1 MSNLMM
7 NKKPLTLLIAGL
19 LASAPAWAQDE
30 LTLVQIGKKTVER
43 LESIKAMAERGE
55 GVFER
60 NGERWI
66 NYKGIEYRLSYK
78 NDLQFPFLPYQGG
91 DDTPYRNVIDFVD
104 QSWEFEMYNGG
115 FYLMSRKFGVYE
127 SDEQGCFIEYI
138 PAAHGSKRADGSYV
152 WERDVIYRTET
163 SDCGAL
169 SLPTLSSL
177 TVSSVSD
184 QGVSFDWQGQHDTDN
199 LTLTLTNLS
208 DASDVRRFESVS
220 AGFFV
225 GGLKPQTQ
233 YEMVLNA
240 CNAIDCAKPQSAR
253 FTTLDAREGF
263 ADEIAVPNH
272 LQGSLMG
279 GLGITQTH
287 TSVMPNGN
295 ELVGQGHLDVVM
307 NRDAMLLFTPQPGEE
322 INQIRAEVYL
332 DGELVQTE
340 WMLPPS
346 ALAGTDQPD
355 NDRMKVVFSHHAWSL
370 PLQWNW
376 MKPGLSLR
384 FIDNL
389 GREGVLSQGEI
400 QFGGAPEL
408 VIQNIDIGMLMPP
421 RDRNTM
427 IQNLPTLAADYF
439 QKIPVSK
446 LVMADYTPAHFPV
459 VTMPNGVVY
468 TDKSASTGGWHSGDM
483 REAIG
488 KAMVSTGINN
498 ANVGIVSS
506 AGYSQQYNRRFNHIT
521 AHTNVGIYTKKDTDL
536 PQVVVH
542 GGSGG
547 GGIVTL
553 EATTG
558 NEWSHELGHNYGL
571 GHHPYMASI
580 HDLESGWGWDAF
592 QQRFIGNLHWKGD
605 VYTQQQ
611 GDDIVPPFKDAF
623 RFLRDAQNGGE
634 QEYVGTISRFTL
646 EHPAQS
652 RKAQRWMNNGFNL
665 DSHSPNGYVQW
676 DQATQRYK
684 AVETDTPKPQ
694 QVGVPVVTLLGIYDP
709 QNENPSQ
716 IYPLVYSNYGNLF
729 ELPQPEQGEYQLE
742 GWQATEH
749 LTQAQLDSDIWQ
761 TLRMDGEQQRVC
773 KFTFQAANGDSA
785 VFVGGVDQSTDR
797 CSSGRDMKWNI
808 NMNMTSAPGDYEL
821 LSKYGRGAVT
831 YTPTAD
837 VGEVNLCTLN
847 KSGQDH
853 DGAGFVVGNQCE
865 QIAGVMHKNGQ
876 TWRYAL
882 RGNEVLR
889 PTYQAQGQCQLDVE
903 FAGGVR
909 EQVQL
914 SASRHAGNESN
925 KFHVNLSMEHG
936 VPTQV
941 SLHCSNREGET
952 ELTRMTPDQNPP
964 LDKLKGPIIIGQE
977 YGYSQVID
985 MTKTFAQNQTLLNTD
1000 FATIAEFD
1008 AFVAE
1013 QYDRGML
1020 NNGVTKAER
1029 RAGALYVFA
1038 NPETGTRDYFVM
1050 RMVDAGAFPIDQT
1063 SNQGWKYLGSADD
1076 HVNFAFN
1083 PIKLNRAAGV
1093 SIEARV
1099 QSYFGVSRL
1108 LTWDERTSTTWDNA
1122 PNAVFVGQIEGENHY
1137 FIQKRPG
1144 EGDAFPTFEESNQ
1157 DWVFLG
1163 SDSSIQT
1170 YLAELNRDLAS
1181 FERALLE
1188 WYQQDAMGVWGSDG
1202 QRGKVNDI
1210 YQYVFRG
1217 GYHYYRL
1224 KVTKYG
1230 YFPFPTDPNPTN
1242 GNWEYLGQF

>member
-1 MSNLMM
+1 M

-19 LASAPAWAQDE
+19 LGSTSAWAQHE
-30 LTLVQIGKKTVER
+30 LTLVQIGEKTVER

-66 NYKGIEYRLSYK
+66 RYKGTDYRLSYK

-104 QSWEFEMYNGG
+104 QSWEFMMYDGG
-115 FYLMSRKFGVYE
+115 FYLMSREFGVYE

-138 PAAHGSKRADGSYV
+138 PASHGSKRADGSYI

-163 SDCGAL
+163 NDCGAL
-169 SLPTLSSL
+169 VKPEISSL
-177 TVSSVSD
+177 TVSSLSD
-184 QGVSFDWQGQHDTDN
+184 VGVSFDWLGQNETDSV
-199 LTLTLTNLS
+199 TLTVTNLS
-208 DASDVRRFESVS
+208 DHSDVRRYDHVS

-225 GGLKPQTQ
+225 GGLKPETQ
-233 YEMVLNA
+233 YEIALSS
-240 CNAIDCAKPQSAR
+240 CNQVDCAEPKVVR
-253 FTTLDAREGF
+253 FTTQEARVGF
-263 ADEIAVPNH
+263 ADEIPTPNH
-272 LQGSLMG
+272 LQGSLEG
-279 GLGITQTH
+279 GLSITQTH
-287 TSVMPNGN
+287 TSVAPKGN
-295 ELVGQGHLDVVM
+295 ELTGQGHLDVIM
-307 NRDAMLLFTPQPGEE
+307 NREALLLFTPQQGEE
-322 INQIRAEVYL
+322 INQVRAEVLL
-332 DGELVQTE
+332 DGEVVQTTL
-340 WMLPPS
+340 MLPPS
-346 ALAGTDQPD
+346 ALAASDQPE
-355 NDRMKVVFSHHAWSL
+355 NGRMKVVFSHHAWSL
-370 PLQWNW
+370 PLQWDW

-384 FIDNL
+384 LTDNL

-439 QKIPVSK
+439 QKIPASK

-571 GHHPYMASI
+571 GHWPYMASI

-592 QQRFIGNLHWKGD
+592 HQRFIGNLHWKGD

-665 DSHSPNGYVQW
+665 DSSSPSGYVQW

-729 ELPQPEQGEYQLE
+729 ELPQLEQGEYQLE

-1013 QYDRGML
+1013 HYGRGVL

-1029 RAGALYVFA
+1029 RAGALYVYP

-1050 RMVDAGAFPIDQT
+1050 RTLEAGAFPTDQT
-1063 SNQGWKYLGSADD
+1063 SDQGWKYLGSADD
-1076 HVNFAFN
+1076 HVNFALN
-1083 PIKLNRAAGV
+1083 PIKLNRAEGV
-1093 SIEARV
+1093 SVEARV
-1099 QSYFGVSRL
+1099 QSIS
-1108 LTWDERTSTTWDNA
+1108 
-1122 PNAVFVGQIEGENHY
+1122 
-1137 FIQKRPG
+1137 
-1144 EGDAFPTFEESNQ
+1144 
-1157 DWVFLG
+1157 
-1163 SDSSIQT
+1163 
-1170 YLAELNRDLAS
+1170 LAD
-1181 FERALLE
+1181 
-1188 WYQQDAMGVWGSDG
+1188 MG
-1202 QRGKVNDI
+1202 
-1210 YQYVFRG
+1210 
-1217 GYHYYRL
+1217 
-1224 KVTKYG
+1224 
-1230 YFPFPTDPNPTN
+1230 
-1242 GNWEYLGQF
+1242 

>member
-1 MSNLMM
+1 M

-19 LASAPAWAQDE
+19 LGSTSAWAQHE
-30 LTLVQIGKKTVER
+30 LTLVQIGEKTVER

-66 NYKGIEYRLSYK
+66 RYKGTDYRLSYK

-104 QSWEFEMYNGG
+104 QSWEFMMYDGG
-115 FYLMSRKFGVYE
+115 FYLMSREFGVYQ

-138 PAAHGSKRADGSYV
+138 PASHGSKRADGSYI

-163 SDCGAL
+163 NDCGAL
-169 SLPTLSSL
+169 VKPEIRSL
-177 TVSSVSD
+177 TVSSLSD
-184 QGVSFDWQGQHDTDN
+184 VGVSFDWLGQNETDSV
-199 LTLTLTNLS
+199 TLTVTNLS
-208 DASDVRRFESVS
+208 DHSDVRRYDHVS

-225 GGLKPQTQ
+225 GGLKPETQ
-233 YEMVLNA
+233 YEIALSS
-240 CNAIDCAKPQSAR
+240 CNQVDCAEPKVVR
-253 FTTLDAREGF
+253 FTTQEARVGF
-263 ADEIAVPNH
+263 ADEIPTPNH
-272 LQGSLMG
+272 LQGSLEG
-279 GLGITQTH
+279 GLSITQTH
-287 TSVMPNGN
+287 TSVAPKGN
-295 ELVGQGHLDVVM
+295 ELTGQGHLDVIM
-307 NRDAMLLFTPQPGEE
+307 NREAMLLFTPQQGEE
-322 INQIRAEVYL
+322 INQVRAEVFL
-332 DGELVQTE
+332 DGELVQTTL
-340 WMLPPS
+340 MLPPS
-346 ALAGTDQPD
+346 SLAASDQPE
-355 NDRMKVVFSHHAWSL
+355 NGRMKVVFSHHAWSL
-370 PLQWNW
+370 PLQWDW

-384 FIDNL
+384 LTDNL

-439 QKIPVSK
+439 QKIPASK

-571 GHHPYMASI
+571 GHWPYMASI
-580 HDLESGWGWDAF
+580 HDMESGWGWDAF
-592 QQRFIGNLHWKGD
+592 HQRFIGNLHWKGD

-665 DSHSPNGYVQW
+665 DSHSPSGYVQW

-684 AVETDTPKPQ
+684 AVETDTAKPQ

-716 IYPLVYSNYGNLF
+716 IYPLVYSNYGNVF

-742 GWQATEH
+742 GWQAAGD
-749 LTQAQLDSDIWQ
+749 LTQAEIQYNQWQ
-761 TLRMDGEQQRVC
+761 TLLIDGQQLPICR
-773 KFTFQAANGDSA
+773 FDYTNTNGQSA
-785 VFVGGVDQSTDR
+785 TFVGGLNAQRNVCEGS
-797 CSSGRDMKWNI
+797 RDMRWYNDYQI
-808 NMNMTSAPGDYEL
+808 DSPVGQYEL
-821 LSKYGRGAVT
+821 LSQFGAGNVT
-831 YTPTAD
+831 YTPNAEI
-837 VGEVNLCTLN
+837 GEVQLCTLN
-847 KSGQDH
+847 KPHNNGSH
-853 DGAGFVVGNQCE
+853 DGAGFVRNGRCE
-865 QIAGVMHKNGQ
+865 QVEGVKNNAEGRV
-876 TWRYAL
+876 WSYAI
-882 RGNEVLR
+882 RNSEVLSR
-889 PTYQAQGQCQLDVE
+889 TLASQRRCELVMEYRNGSTHIALD
-903 FAGGVR
+903 GN
-909 EQVQL
+909 
-914 SASRHAGNESN
+914 RHKSTESN
-925 KFHVNLSMEHG
+925 KFHVNLSMEKG

-941 SLHCSNREGET
+941 SLSCSDLNGT
-952 ELTRMTPDQNPP
+952 STLTRFTPDQNPP

-1013 QYDRGML
+1013 HYGRGVL

-1029 RAGALYVFA
+1029 RAGALYVYP

-1050 RMVDAGAFPIDQT
+1050 RTLEAGAFPTDQT
-1063 SNQGWKYLGSADD
+1063 SDQGWKYLGSADD
-1076 HVNFAFN
+1076 HINFAFN
-1083 PIKLNRAAGV
+1083 PIKLNRAEGV
-1093 SIEARV
+1093 SVEARV

-1122 PNAVFVGQIEGENHY
+1122 SNAVFVGQIEGENHY

-1144 EGDAFPTFEESNQ
+1144 EGEAFPTRGASNQ
-1157 DWVFLG
+1157 DWIWLG
-1163 SDSSIQT
+1163 SDSSIQET
-1170 YLAELNRDLAS
+1170 LTELNRDLAS
-1181 FERALLE
+1181 FERMLLE

-1202 QRGKVNDI
+1202 QRGNVNDI
-1210 YQYVFRG
+1210 YQYAFRG

-1230 YFPFPTDPNPTN
+1230 YFPYPTDPNPTN
-1242 GNWEYLGQF
+1242 GHWEYLGQF

>member
-1 MSNLMM
+1 M
-7 NKKPLTLLIAGL
+7 NKKSLTLLIAGL
-19 LASAPAWAQDE
+19 LGSAPVWAQSE
-30 LTLVQIGKKTVER
+30 LTLIQIGEKTVER
-43 LESIKAMAERGE
+43 LQSIKAMAERGE

-66 NYKGIEYRLSYK
+66 TYKGMEYRLSYK
-78 NDLQFPFLPYQGG
+78 NDLQFPFLPYQNG

-104 QSWEFEMYNGG
+104 QSWEFMMYNGG
-115 FYLMSRKFGVYE
+115 FYLMSREFGVYQ

-138 PAAHGSKRADGSYV
+138 PASHGSKRADGSYI

-169 SLPTLSSL
+169 VKPEITSLTISSL
-177 TVSSVSD
+177 SD
-184 QGVSFDWQGQHDTDN
+184 VGVSFDWLGQNEADKAQ
-199 LTLTLTNLS
+199 LTLTNLS
-208 DASDVRRFESVS
+208 DAKDVRRYELVS
-220 AGFFV
+220 AGFFI
-225 GGLKPQTQ
+225 GGLKPETP
-233 YEMVLNA
+233 YEMVLQS
-240 CNAIDCAKPQSAR
+240 CNSVDCAEPKVVR
-253 FTTLDAREGF
+253 FTTQEARVGF
-263 ADEIAVPNH
+263 ADEIPTPNH
-272 LQGSLMG
+272 LQGSLEG

-287 TSVMPNGN
+287 TSVAPKGN
-295 ELVGQGHLDVVM
+295 ELTGQGHLDAIM
-307 NRDAMLLFTPQPGEE
+307 NREALLLFTPQQGEE
-322 INQIRAEVYL
+322 INQVRAEVFL
-332 DGELVQTE
+332 DGELVQTTL
-340 WMLPPS
+340 MLPPS
-346 ALAGTDQPD
+346 ALATSDQPE
-355 NDRMKVVFSHHAWSL
+355 NGRMKVVFSHHAWSL
-370 PLQWNW
+370 PLQWDW

-384 FIDNL
+384 LTDNL

-439 QKIPVSK
+439 QKIPASK
-446 LVMADYTPAHFPV
+446 LVMADYTPAYFPL

-468 TDKSASTGGWHSGDM
+468 TEKSVSTGGWHRGDM

-488 KAMVSTGINN
+488 KALVSTGINN
-498 ANVGIVSS
+498 ANVGILSS
-506 AGYSQQYNRRFNHIT
+506 AGYTQQYNRRYNHIT
-521 AHTNVGIYTKKDTDL
+521 AHTNVGVYTKEDTGL
-536 PQVVVH
+536 AHVAVH

-547 GGIVTL
+547 GGKVTL
-553 EATTG
+553 QSTTG

-571 GHHPYMASI
+571 GHWPHMASI
-580 HDLESGWGWDAF
+580 HDMESGWGWDAF

-634 QEYVGTISRFTL
+634 KEYVGTISRFTL

-665 DSHSPNGYVQW
+665 DSNSPSGYVQW
-676 DQATQRYK
+676 NPSTQSYQ

-716 IYPLVYSNYGNLF
+716 IYPLVYSNYGNVF
-729 ELPQPEQGEYQLE
+729 ELPQPEQVEYQLE
-742 GWQATEH
+742 GWQPVAN

-761 TLRMDGEQQRVC
+761 TLKNNGQQQKLC
-773 KFTFQAANGDSA
+773 KFTFRAANGDSA
-785 VFVGGVDQSTDR
+785 VFVGGVNPATSR
-797 CSSGRDMKWNI
+797 CEASSDMKWHI
-808 NMNMTSAPGDYEL
+808 NTNMQSGLSDYEM
-821 LSKYGRGAVT
+821 LSKFGRGPVT
-831 YTPTAD
+831 YTPNAE
-837 VGEVNLCTLN
+837 VGEVSLCTLN
-847 KSGQDH
+847 KSGNDH
-853 DGAGFVVGNQCE
+853 DGAGFVVGNYCE
-865 QIAGVMHKNGQ
+865 QISGAMHKHGK
-876 TWRYAL
+876 TWRYAI
-882 RGNEVLR
+882 RGTEVLR
-889 PTYQAQGQCQLDVE
+889 PRYESQGQCQLNVE
-903 FAGGVR
+903 FAGGLTQ
-909 EQVQL
+909 QVAL
-914 SASRHAGNESN
+914 NATRHNAAESN
-925 KFHVNLSMEHG
+925 KFHVNLSMENG

-941 SLHCSNREGET
+941 SLSCSDQMGEAQ
-952 ELTRMTPDQNPP
+952 LARFTPDQTPP
-964 LDKLKGPIIIGQE
+964 LDDLKGPIIIGQE
-977 YGYSQVID
+977 YGYSQVVN
-985 MTKTFAQNQTLLNTD
+985 MTKIFAQNDTLLSTD

-1013 QYDRGML
+1013 YYGRGVL

-1029 RAGALYVFA
+1029 RVGALYVYP

-1083 PIKLNRAAGV
+1083 PIKLNRADGL
-1093 SIEARV
+1093 SIETRV
-1099 QSYFGVSRL
+1099 KSYFGVSRL

-1122 PNAVFVGQIEGENHY
+1122 SSTVFVGQIEGENHY

-1144 EGDAFPTFEESNQ
+1144 EGEAFPTRGASNQ
-1157 DWVFLG
+1157 DWIWLG
-1163 SDSSIQT
+1163 SDSSIQE
-1170 YLAELNRDLAS
+1170 YLAELNRNLAS
-1181 FERALLE
+1181 FERVLLE

-1210 YQYVFRG
+1210 YQYAFRG

-1224 KVTKYG
+1224 KVSKYG
-1230 YFPFPTDPNPTN
+1230 HFPYPTALNSTN

>member
-1 MSNLMM
+1 
-7 NKKPLTLLIAGL
+7 
-19 LASAPAWAQDE
+19 
-30 LTLVQIGKKTVER
+30 
-43 LESIKAMAERGE
+43 
-55 GVFER
+55 
-60 NGERWI
+60 
-66 NYKGIEYRLSYK
+66 
-78 NDLQFPFLPYQGG
+78 
-91 DDTPYRNVIDFVD
+91 
-104 QSWEFEMYNGG
+104 
-115 FYLMSRKFGVYE
+115 
-127 SDEQGCFIEYI
+127 
-138 PAAHGSKRADGSYV
+138 
-152 WERDVIYRTET
+152 
-163 SDCGAL
+163 
-169 SLPTLSSL
+169 
-177 TVSSVSD
+177 
-184 QGVSFDWQGQHDTDN
+184 
-199 LTLTLTNLS
+199 
-208 DASDVRRFESVS
+208 
-220 AGFFV
+220 
-225 GGLKPQTQ
+225 
-233 YEMVLNA
+233 
-240 CNAIDCAKPQSAR
+240 
-253 FTTLDAREGF
+253 
-263 ADEIAVPNH
+263 
-272 LQGSLMG
+272 
-279 GLGITQTH
+279 
-287 TSVMPNGN
+287 
-295 ELVGQGHLDVVM
+295 
-307 NRDAMLLFTPQPGEE
+307 
-322 INQIRAEVYL
+322 
-332 DGELVQTE
+332 
-340 WMLPPS
+340 
-346 ALAGTDQPD
+346 
-355 NDRMKVVFSHHAWSL
+355 
-370 PLQWNW
+370 
-376 MKPGLSLR
+376 
-384 FIDNL
+384 
-389 GREGVLSQGEI
+389 
-400 QFGGAPEL
+400 
-408 VIQNIDIGMLMPP
+408 
-421 RDRNTM
+421 
-427 IQNLPTLAADYF
+427 
-439 QKIPVSK
+439 
-446 LVMADYTPAHFPV
+446 
-459 VTMPNGVVY
+459 MPNGVVY

-571 GHHPYMASI
+571 GHWPYMASI
-580 HDLESGWGWDAF
+580 HDMESGWGWDAF

-665 DSHSPNGYVQW
+665 DSHSPSGYVQW

-684 AVETDTPKPQ
+684 AVETETPKPQ

-1013 QYDRGML
+1013 HYGRGVL

-1029 RAGALYVFA
+1029 RAGALYVYP

-1050 RMVDAGAFPIDQT
+1050 RTLEAGAFPTDQT
-1063 SNQGWKYLGSADD
+1063 SDQGWKYLGSADD
-1076 HVNFAFN
+1076 YINFAFN
-1083 PIKLNRAAGV
+1083 PIKLNRAEGV
-1093 SIEARV
+1093 SVEARV

-1122 PNAVFVGQIEGENHY
+1122 SSAVFVGQIEGENHY

-1144 EGDAFPTFEESNQ
+1144 EGEAFPTRGASNQ
-1157 DWVFLG
+1157 DWIWLG
-1163 SDSSIQT
+1163 SDSSIQET
-1170 YLAELNRDLAS
+1170 LTELNRDLAS
-1181 FERALLE
+1181 FERMLLE
-1188 WYQQDAMGVWGSDG
+1188 WYQQDTMGEWGSDG
-1202 QRGKVNDI
+1202 QRGTVNDI
-1210 YQYVFRG
+1210 YQYAFRG

-1224 KVTKYG
+1224 KTASYG
-1230 YFPFPTDPNPTN
+1230 YFPWPTESNPSN
-1242 GNWEYLGQF
+1242 HQWEYLGQF

>member
-1 MSNLMM
+1 M

-19 LASAPAWAQDE
+19 LGSTSAWAQHE
-30 LTLVQIGKKTVER
+30 LTLVQIGEKTVER

-66 NYKGIEYRLSYK
+66 RYKGTDYRLSYK

-104 QSWEFEMYNGG
+104 QSWEFMMYDGG
-115 FYLMSRKFGVYE
+115 FYLMSREFGVYE

-138 PAAHGSKRADGSYV
+138 PASHGSKRADGSYI

-163 SDCGAL
+163 NDCGAL
-169 SLPTLSSL
+169 VKPEIRSLNVSSL
-177 TVSSVSD
+177 SD
-184 QGVSFDWQGQHDTDN
+184 VGVSFDWLGQNETDSV
-199 LTLTLTNLS
+199 TLTVTNLS
-208 DASDVRRFESVS
+208 DHSDVRRYDHVS

-225 GGLKPQTQ
+225 GGLKPETQ
-233 YEMVLNA
+233 YEMALSS
-240 CNAIDCAKPQSAR
+240 CNQVDCAEPKVVR
-253 FTTLDAREGF
+253 FTTQEARVGF
-263 ADEIAVPNH
+263 ADEIPTPNH
-272 LQGSLMG
+272 LQGSLEG
-279 GLGITQTH
+279 GLSITQTH
-287 TSVMPNGN
+287 TSVAPKGN
-295 ELVGQGHLDVVM
+295 ELTGQGHLDAIM
-307 NRDAMLLFTPQPGEE
+307 NREALLLFTPQQGEE
-322 INQIRAEVYL
+322 INQVRAEVLL
-332 DGELVQTE
+332 DGEVVQTTL
-340 WMLPPS
+340 MLPPS
-346 ALAGTDQPD
+346 ALAASDQPE
-355 NDRMKVVFSHHAWSL
+355 NGRMKVVFSHHAWSL
-370 PLQWNW
+370 PLQWDW

-384 FIDNL
+384 LTDNL

-439 QKIPVSK
+439 QKIPASK

-483 REAIG
+483 REA
-488 KAMVSTGINN
+488 
-498 ANVGIVSS
+498 
-506 AGYSQQYNRRFNHIT
+506 
-521 AHTNVGIYTKKDTDL
+521 
-536 PQVVVH
+536 
-542 GGSGG
+542 
-547 GGIVTL
+547 
-553 EATTG
+553 TG

-571 GHHPYMASI
+571 GHWPYMASI

-623 RFLRDAQNGGE
+623 RFLVDAQNGGE

-665 DSHSPNGYVQW
+665 DSSSPSGYVQW

-716 IYPLVYSNYGNLF
+716 IYPLVYSNYGNVF
-729 ELPQPEQGEYQLE
+729 ELPQPDQGEYQLE
-742 GWQATEH
+742 GWQAAEH

-761 TLRMDGEQQRVC
+761 TLRMDGEQQRLC
-773 KFTFQAANGDSA
+773 KFTFQAANGDRA
-785 VFVGGVDQSTDR
+785 QFVGGVEASTDR
-797 CSSGRDMKWNI
+797 CSAGRDMKWNI

-1013 QYDRGML
+1013 QYGRGIL
-1020 NNGVTKAER
+1020 NNGVMKAER
-1029 RAGALYVFA
+1029 RAGALYVYP

-1050 RMVDAGAFPIDQT
+1050 RTLEAGAFPTDQT
-1063 SNQGWKYLGSADD
+1063 SDQGWKYLGSADD
-1076 HVNFAFN
+1076 YVNFALN
-1083 PIKLNRAAGV
+1083 PIKLNRAEGV
-1093 SIEARV
+1093 SVEACV
-1099 QSYFGVSRL
+1099 QRYFGVSRL

-1122 PNAVFVGQIEGENHY
+1122 SNAVFVGQIEGENHY

-1144 EGDAFPTFEESNQ
+1144 EGEAFPTRGASNQ
-1157 DWVFLG
+1157 DWIWLG
-1163 SDSSIQT
+1163 SDSSIQET
-1170 YLAELNRDLAS
+1170 LTELNRDLAS
-1181 FERALLE
+1181 FERMLLE

-1202 QRGKVNDI
+1202 QRGNVNDI
-1210 YQYVFRG
+1210 YQYAFRG

-1230 YFPFPTDPNPTN
+1230 YFPYPTDPNPTN
-1242 GNWEYLGQF
+1242 GHWEYLGQF

>member
-1 MSNLMM
+1 M

-19 LASAPAWAQDE
+19 LGSAPVWAQSE
-30 LTLVQIGKKTVER
+30 LTLIQIGEKTVER
-43 LESIKAMAERGE
+43 LQSIKAMAERGE

-66 NYKGIEYRLSYK
+66 RYKGTDYRLSYK

-104 QSWEFEMYNGG
+104 QSWEFMMYDGG
-115 FYLMSRKFGVYE
+115 FYLMSREFGVYE

-138 PAAHGSKRADGSYV
+138 PASHGSKRADGSYI

-163 SDCGAL
+163 SDCGTFTQ
-169 SLPTLSSL
+169 PTLSSL

-184 QGVSFDWQGQHDTDN
+184 QGVSFDWLGQNETDSVA
-199 LTLTLTNLS
+199 LTVTNLS
-208 DASDVRRFESVS
+208 DQSDVRSYANVS

-233 YEMVLNA
+233 YEIALSS
-240 CNAIDCAKPQSAR
+240 CNPVDCAKPQMAR

-263 ADEIAVPNH
+263 ADEIPVPNH
-272 LQGSLMG
+272 LQGSLEG
-279 GLGITQTH
+279 SLSFTQTH
-287 TSVMPNGN
+287 TSVAPNGN
-295 ELVGQGHLDVVM
+295 ELTGQGHLDVVM
-307 NRDAMLLFTPQPGEE
+307 DREAMLLFTPQLSEE
-322 INQIRAEVYL
+322 VNQIRAEVYL
-332 DGELVQTE
+332 EGELVHSTL
-340 WMLPPS
+340 MLPPS
-346 ALAGTDQPD
+346 ALAAADQPD
-355 NDRMKVVFSHHAWSL
+355 NGRMKVVFSHHAWSL

-384 FIDNL
+384 LVDNL
-389 GREGVLSQGEI
+389 GREGVLAQGEI

-408 VIQNIDIGMLMPP
+408 VIQNIDMGMLTRP
-421 RDRNTM
+421 RNRNTM
-427 IQNLPTLAADYF
+427 IQNLPILAADYF
-439 QKIPVSK
+439 QKIPASK
-446 LVMADYTPAHFPV
+446 LVMADYTPAYFPL
-459 VTMPNGVVY
+459 VTLPNGVVY

-498 ANVGIVSS
+498 ANVGILSS
-506 AGYSQQYNRRFNHIT
+506 AGYSQHYNRRFNHIT
-521 AHTNVGIYTKKDTDL
+521 AHTNVGVYTKKDTDL
-536 PQVVVH
+536 PEVVVH

-571 GHHPYMASI
+571 GHWPYMASI
-580 HDLESGWGWDAF
+580 HDMESGWGWDAF
-592 QQRFIGNLHWKGD
+592 YQRFIGNLHWKGD

-623 RFLRDAQNGGE
+623 SFLRDAQNGGE

-652 RKAQRWMNNGFNL
+652 RKTQRWLNNGFNL
-665 DSHSPNGYVQW
+665 DSNSPSGYVQW
-676 DQATQRYK
+676 NPSTQSYQ

-694 QVGVPVVTLLGIYDP
+694 QTGVPVVTLLGIYDP

-729 ELPQPEQGEYQLE
+729 ELPQPVQNEYQPE
-742 GWQATEH
+742 GWQAVAN
-749 LTQAQLDSDIWQ
+749 LTQDQLNSNIWQ
-761 TLRMDGEQQRVC
+761 TLKIDGQQQKLC

-785 VFVGGVDQSTDR
+785 VFVGGVNPATSR
-797 CSSGRDMKWNI
+797 CEVSNDMKWHI
-808 NMNMTSAPGDYEL
+808 NANMQSGLFDYEM
-821 LSKYGRGAVT
+821 LSKFGRGPVT
-831 YTPTAD
+831 YTPNAE
-837 VGEVNLCTLN
+837 VGEVSLCTLN
-847 KSGQDH
+847 KPGNDH
-853 DGAGFVVGNQCE
+853 DGAGFIVGNYCE
-865 QIAGVMHKNGQ
+865 QISGAMHKHGK
-876 TWRYAL
+876 TWRYAI
-882 RGNEVLR
+882 RGTEVLR
-889 PTYQAQGQCQLDVE
+889 PSYESQGQCQLNVE
-903 FAGGVR
+903 FASGLTQKVA
-909 EQVQL
+909 L
-914 SASRHAGNESN
+914 SATRHQATESN
-925 KFHVNLSMEHG
+925 KFHVNLSMEKG

-941 SLHCSNREGET
+941 SLSCSDVNGET
-952 ELTRMTPDQNPP
+952 ELTQFTPDQNPP
-964 LDKLKGPIIIGQE
+964 LDELKGPIIIGQE

-985 MTKTFAQNQTLLNTD
+985 MTKTFAQNDVLVSTD

-1008 AFVAE
+1008 AFVAQ
-1013 QYDRGML
+1013 QYGHGIL
-1020 NNGVTKAER
+1020 NNGLTKTER

-1050 RMVDAGAFPIDQT
+1050 RTVEAGDFPTDQT

-1076 HVNFAFN
+1076 YVNFALN
-1083 PIKLNRAAGV
+1083 PIKLNRADGV

-1099 QSYFGVSRL
+1099 KSYFGVSRL
-1108 LTWDERTSTTWDNA
+1108 LTWDERASTTWEDA
-1122 PNAVFVGQIEGENHY
+1122 QSAVFVGQIEGENHY

-1144 EGDAFPTFEESNQ
+1144 EGDAFPIHGDSNQ
-1157 DWVFLG
+1157 DWYFLG
-1163 SDSSIQT
+1163 SDSTIQA
-1170 YLAELNRDLAS
+1170 YLSELNRDLAS

-1188 WYQQDAMGVWGSDG
+1188 WYQQDAMGVWGSNG
-1202 QRGKVNDI
+1202 QRGNVNDI
-1210 YQYVFRG
+1210 YQYGFSG

-1224 KVTKYG
+1224 KVTKYS
-1230 YFPFPTDPNPTN
+1230 YFPFPTDPSPSNHQ
-1242 GNWEYLGQF
+1242 WEYLGQF

>member
-1 MSNLMM
+1 
-7 NKKPLTLLIAGL
+7 
-19 LASAPAWAQDE
+19 
-30 LTLVQIGKKTVER
+30 
-43 LESIKAMAERGE
+43 
-55 GVFER
+55 
-60 NGERWI
+60 
-66 NYKGIEYRLSYK
+66 
-78 NDLQFPFLPYQGG
+78 
-91 DDTPYRNVIDFVD
+91 
-104 QSWEFEMYNGG
+104 
-115 FYLMSRKFGVYE
+115 
-127 SDEQGCFIEYI
+127 
-138 PAAHGSKRADGSYV
+138 
-152 WERDVIYRTET
+152 
-163 SDCGAL
+163 
-169 SLPTLSSL
+169 
-177 TVSSVSD
+177 
-184 QGVSFDWQGQHDTDN
+184 
-199 LTLTLTNLS
+199 
-208 DASDVRRFESVS
+208 
-220 AGFFV
+220 
-225 GGLKPQTQ
+225 
-233 YEMVLNA
+233 
-240 CNAIDCAKPQSAR
+240 
-253 FTTLDAREGF
+253 
-263 ADEIAVPNH
+263 
-272 LQGSLMG
+272 
-279 GLGITQTH
+279 
-287 TSVMPNGN
+287 
-295 ELVGQGHLDVVM
+295 
-307 NRDAMLLFTPQPGEE
+307 
-322 INQIRAEVYL
+322 
-332 DGELVQTE
+332 
-340 WMLPPS
+340 
-346 ALAGTDQPD
+346 
-355 NDRMKVVFSHHAWSL
+355 
-370 PLQWNW
+370 
-376 MKPGLSLR
+376 
-384 FIDNL
+384 
-389 GREGVLSQGEI
+389 
-400 QFGGAPEL
+400 
-408 VIQNIDIGMLMPP
+408 
-421 RDRNTM
+421 M

-439 QKIPVSK
+439 QKIPASK

-571 GHHPYMASI
+571 GHWPYMASI

-592 QQRFIGNLHWKGD
+592 HQRFIGNLHWKGD

-665 DSHSPNGYVQW
+665 DSHSPSGYVQW

-742 GWQATEH
+742 GWQAAAH

-761 TLRMDGEQQRVC
+761 TLRMDGEQQRLC
-773 KFTFQAANGDSA
+773 KFTFQAANGDRA
-785 VFVGGVDQSTDR
+785 QFVGGVEASTDR
-797 CSSGRDMKWNI
+797 CSAGRDVKWNI

-853 DGAGFVVGNQCE
+853 DGAGFIVGNQCE
-865 QIAGVMHKNGQ
+865 QITGVMHKNGQ
-876 TWRYAL
+876 TWRYAI
-882 RGNEVLR
+882 RGDEVLR
-889 PTYQAQGQCQLDVE
+889 RSYVTQGQCQLDVE
-903 FAGGVR
+903 FAGGMR
-909 EQVQL
+909 EQVRL

-925 KFHVNLSMEHG
+925 KFHVNLSMEKG

-941 SLHCSNREGET
+941 SLSCSDLNGT
-952 ELTRMTPDQNPP
+952 STLTRFTPDQNPP

-977 YGYSQVID
+977 YGYSQVVD

-1013 QYDRGML
+1013 HYGRGVL
-1020 NNGVTKAER
+1020 NNGVKKAER
-1029 RAGALYVFA
+1029 RAGALYVYP

-1050 RMVDAGAFPIDQT
+1050 RTLEAGAFPTDQT

-1076 HVNFAFN
+1076 LVNFAFN
-1083 PIKLNRAAGV
+1083 PIKLNRAEGV
-1093 SIEARV
+1093 SVEARV

-1122 PNAVFVGQIEGENHY
+1122 YNAVFVGQIERENHY

-1144 EGDAFPTFEESNQ
+1144 EGEAFPTRGASNQ
-1157 DWVFLG
+1157 DWIWLG
-1163 SDSSIQT
+1163 SDSSIQET
-1170 YLAELNRDLAS
+1170 LTEFNRDLAS
-1181 FERALLE
+1181 FERMLLE

-1202 QRGKVNDI
+1202 QRGNVNDI
-1210 YQYVFRG
+1210 YQYAFRG

-1230 YFPFPTDPNPTN
+1230 YFPYPTDPNPTN
-1242 GNWEYLGQF
+1242 GHWEYLGQF

>member
-1 MSNLMM
+1 M
-7 NKKPLTLLIAGL
+7 
-19 LASAPAWAQDE
+19 
-30 LTLVQIGKKTVER
+30 
-43 LESIKAMAERGE
+43 
-55 GVFER
+55 
-60 NGERWI
+60 
-66 NYKGIEYRLSYK
+66 
-78 NDLQFPFLPYQGG
+78 
-91 DDTPYRNVIDFVD
+91 
-104 QSWEFEMYNGG
+104 
-115 FYLMSRKFGVYE
+115 
-127 SDEQGCFIEYI
+127 
-138 PAAHGSKRADGSYV
+138 
-152 WERDVIYRTET
+152 
-163 SDCGAL
+163 
-169 SLPTLSSL
+169 
-177 TVSSVSD
+177 
-184 QGVSFDWQGQHDTDN
+184 
-199 LTLTLTNLS
+199 
-208 DASDVRRFESVS
+208 
-220 AGFFV
+220 
-225 GGLKPQTQ
+225 
-233 YEMVLNA
+233 
-240 CNAIDCAKPQSAR
+240 
-253 FTTLDAREGF
+253 
-263 ADEIAVPNH
+263 
-272 LQGSLMG
+272 
-279 GLGITQTH
+279 
-287 TSVMPNGN
+287 
-295 ELVGQGHLDVVM
+295 
-307 NRDAMLLFTPQPGEE
+307 
-322 INQIRAEVYL
+322 
-332 DGELVQTE
+332 
-340 WMLPPS
+340 
-346 ALAGTDQPD
+346 
-355 NDRMKVVFSHHAWSL
+355 
-370 PLQWNW
+370 
-376 MKPGLSLR
+376 
-384 FIDNL
+384 
-389 GREGVLSQGEI
+389 LSQGEI

-439 QKIPVSK
+439 QKIPASK

-665 DSHSPNGYVQW
+665 DSSSPSGYVQW

-1013 QYDRGML
+1013 HYGRGVL

-1029 RAGALYVFA
+1029 RAGALYVYP

-1050 RMVDAGAFPIDQT
+1050 RTLEAGAFPTDQT
-1063 SNQGWKYLGSADD
+1063 SDQGWKYLGSADD
-1076 HVNFAFN
+1076 YINFAFN
-1083 PIKLNRAAGV
+1083 PIKLNRAEGV
-1093 SIEARV
+1093 SVEARV

-1122 PNAVFVGQIEGENHY
+1122 PSAVFVGQIEGENHY

-1144 EGDAFPTFEESNQ
+1144 EGEAFPTRGASNQ
-1157 DWVFLG
+1157 DWIWLG
-1163 SDSSIQT
+1163 SDSSIQE
-1170 YLAELNRDLAS
+1170 YLTDLNRDLAS
-1181 FERALLE
+1181 FERMLLE
-1188 WYQQDAMGVWGSDG
+1188 WYQQDTMGEWGSDG
-1202 QRGKVNDI
+1202 QRGTVNDI
-1210 YQYVFRG
+1210 YQYAFRG

-1224 KVTKYG
+1224 KTASYG
-1230 YFPFPTDPNPTN
+1230 YFPWPTESNPSN
-1242 GNWEYLGQF
+1242 HQWEYLGQF

>member
-1 MSNLMM
+1 
-7 NKKPLTLLIAGL
+7 
-19 LASAPAWAQDE
+19 
-30 LTLVQIGKKTVER
+30 
-43 LESIKAMAERGE
+43 
-55 GVFER
+55 
-60 NGERWI
+60 
-66 NYKGIEYRLSYK
+66 
-78 NDLQFPFLPYQGG
+78 
-91 DDTPYRNVIDFVD
+91 
-104 QSWEFEMYNGG
+104 
-115 FYLMSRKFGVYE
+115 
-127 SDEQGCFIEYI
+127 
-138 PAAHGSKRADGSYV
+138 
-152 WERDVIYRTET
+152 
-163 SDCGAL
+163 
-169 SLPTLSSL
+169 
-177 TVSSVSD
+177 
-184 QGVSFDWQGQHDTDN
+184 
-199 LTLTLTNLS
+199 
-208 DASDVRRFESVS
+208 
-220 AGFFV
+220 
-225 GGLKPQTQ
+225 
-233 YEMVLNA
+233 
-240 CNAIDCAKPQSAR
+240 
-253 FTTLDAREGF
+253 
-263 ADEIAVPNH
+263 
-272 LQGSLMG
+272 
-279 GLGITQTH
+279 
-287 TSVMPNGN
+287 
-295 ELVGQGHLDVVM
+295 
-307 NRDAMLLFTPQPGEE
+307 
-322 INQIRAEVYL
+322 
-332 DGELVQTE
+332 
-340 WMLPPS
+340 
-346 ALAGTDQPD
+346 
-355 NDRMKVVFSHHAWSL
+355 
-370 PLQWNW
+370 
-376 MKPGLSLR
+376 
-384 FIDNL
+384 
-389 GREGVLSQGEI
+389 
-400 QFGGAPEL
+400 
-408 VIQNIDIGMLMPP
+408 
-421 RDRNTM
+421 
-427 IQNLPTLAADYF
+427 
-439 QKIPVSK
+439 
-446 LVMADYTPAHFPV
+446 MADYTPAHFPV

-506 AGYSQQYNRRFNHIT
+506 AGYSQQYYRRFNHIT

-665 DSHSPNGYVQW
+665 DSSSQSGYVQW

-1013 QYDRGML
+1013 HYGRGVL

-1029 RAGALYVFA
+1029 RAGALYVYP

-1050 RMVDAGAFPIDQT
+1050 RTLEAGAFPTDQT
-1063 SNQGWKYLGSADD
+1063 SDQGWKYLGSADD
-1076 HVNFAFN
+1076 HINFAFN
-1083 PIKLNRAAGV
+1083 PIKLNRAEGV
-1093 SIEARV
+1093 SVEARV

-1122 PNAVFVGQIEGENHY
+1122 SNAVFVGQIEGENHY

-1144 EGDAFPTFEESNQ
+1144 EGEAFPTRGASNQ
-1157 DWVFLG
+1157 DWIWLG
-1163 SDSSIQT
+1163 SDSSIQET
-1170 YLAELNRDLAS
+1170 LTELNRDLAS
-1181 FERALLE
+1181 FERMLLE

-1202 QRGKVNDI
+1202 QRGNVNDI
-1210 YQYVFRG
+1210 YQYAFRG

-1230 YFPFPTDPNPTN
+1230 YFPYPTDPNPTN
-1242 GNWEYLGQF
+1242 GHWEYLGQF